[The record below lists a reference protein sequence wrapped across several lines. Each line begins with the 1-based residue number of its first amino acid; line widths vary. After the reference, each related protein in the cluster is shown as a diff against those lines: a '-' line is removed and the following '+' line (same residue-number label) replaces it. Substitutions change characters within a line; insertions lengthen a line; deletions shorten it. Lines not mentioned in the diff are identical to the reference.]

1 MCSLTVRPRPTLSAR
16 TASFP
21 SDRPCTIG
29 SVSMGV
35 PDEAGILTSSPCGA
49 IDHPSRSPRRR
60 RPATVPG
67 KTRNDPEGCA
77 SSLADLGGIEN
88 DRNHFHPA
96 SASGTG
102 QDVQFVHLGQQPCPG
117 FPAGA
122 RADVAVQWP
131 ALGLILRIIRGCGRL
146 SGPSTFSSS
155 KHGGSL
161 EHGLNFHHG
170 YFRLD
175 VVGRRKQRPSRSAL
189 AACASSDDT
198 PNPCTGAPI
207 K

>member
-21 SDRPCTIG
+21 SGRPCTIG

-67 KTRNDPEGCA
+67 KTRND
-77 SSLADLGGIEN
+77 LADLGGIEN

-102 QDVQFVHLGQQPCPG
+102 QDVQFVHLGTQPCPG
-117 FPAGA
+117 FPAGP
-122 RADVAVQWP
+122 RADLAVQWP
-131 ALGLILRIIRGCGRL
+131 ALGAVFPGAQAPGRIQSRAAHEVATPGLPPFATQPECRQERPRCWPRDGATVT
-146 SGPSTFSSS
+146 PSAP
-155 KHGGSL
+155 GGV
-161 EHGLNFHHG
+161 E
-170 YFRLD
+170 
-175 VVGRRKQRPSRSAL
+175 
-189 AACASSDDT
+189 
-198 PNPCTGAPI
+198 
-207 K
+207 